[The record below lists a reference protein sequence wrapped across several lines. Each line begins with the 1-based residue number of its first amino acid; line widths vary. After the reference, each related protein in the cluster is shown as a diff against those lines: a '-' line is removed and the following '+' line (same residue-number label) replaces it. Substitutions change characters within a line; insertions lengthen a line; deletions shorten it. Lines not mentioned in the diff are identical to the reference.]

1 MIEKDINWNSQNQ
14 SVDDLLADLD
24 DESGI
29 ESIKKVRKK
38 TKIAL
43 KIKLIWYLSV
53 LMGLF
58 LIILIWWYYFFKLS
72 TKPFYKLNTYEKQ
85 YVETIWNLLEMI
97 SQNTSNTINV
107 NLNKNSTIQSEQI
120 YSYIKNPWIIFYNK
134 LSFKNKFE
142 NDSLKQINNLKKNLD
157 KYQNLL
163 VTYNFFPKELQDV
176 VKNIRL
182 LPILITLNSIKLYT
196 LDYVYIKTN
205 QFYQKIFKPVYTRST
220 LSTINEKALYKA
232 VVEDILSFKDQWTY
246 IFLKNIYFNYM
257 YDETNYLAKNYF
269 IENFSRKF
277 NKIINERYKHFERIG
292 LQLSKEN
299 FKEIY
304 ITFIKTIYLKTL
316 ELEENEEEF
325 LPVSIQLLSY
335 NPSTEQLNFSIK
347 LMLSSNISD
356 KITAVQLMSDI
367 VTMLRESRLVIGK
380 TITYDN
386 LQVREITK
394 IIWWYKLTFKTAS
407 KNFTTSVQPKPMV
420 EVTDESY

>member
-1 MIEKDINWNSQNQ
+1 
-14 SVDDLLADLD
+14 
-24 DESGI
+24 
-29 ESIKKVRKK
+29 
-38 TKIAL
+38 
-43 KIKLIWYLSV
+43 
-53 LMGLF
+53 
-58 LIILIWWYYFFKLS
+58 
-72 TKPFYKLNTYEKQ
+72 
-85 YVETIWNLLEMI
+85 
-97 SQNTSNTINV
+97 
-107 NLNKNSTIQSEQI
+107 
-120 YSYIKNPWIIFYNK
+120 
-134 LSFKNKFE
+134 
-142 NDSLKQINNLKKNLD
+142 
-157 KYQNLL
+157 
-163 VTYNFFPKELQDV
+163 
-176 VKNIRL
+176 
-182 LPILITLNSIKLYT
+182 
-196 LDYVYIKTN
+196 
-205 QFYQKIFKPVYTRST
+205 
-220 LSTINEKALYKA
+220 
-232 VVEDILSFKDQWTY
+232 
-246 IFLKNIYFNYM
+246 M

-394 IIWWYKLTFKTAS
+394 II
-407 KNFTTSVQPKPMV
+407 
-420 EVTDESY
+420 